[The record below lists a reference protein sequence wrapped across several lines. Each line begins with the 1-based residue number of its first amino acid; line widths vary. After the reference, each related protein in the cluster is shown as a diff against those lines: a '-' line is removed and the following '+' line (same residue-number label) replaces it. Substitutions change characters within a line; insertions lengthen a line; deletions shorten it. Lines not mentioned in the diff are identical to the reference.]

1 MIGIDG
7 LISMVAGLQEAELRR
22 WIDERWVR
30 PEPLSGGYV
39 FREVDVARVRL
50 IVELRQEL
58 AIDEEALPVV
68 LQLLDQVYALRRRL
82 RAMSEAI
89 DAQPEAVRGVIGGL
103 LEPPVVERH
112 HLGLAIFE
120 EKLTVIGALQAVR
133 EMAAGAVAVET
144 GAVEKRDGG

>member
-7 LISMVAGLQEAELRR
+7 LIRMIAGLQEAELRR

-30 PEPLSGGYV
+30 PEPMSGGYV

-58 AIDEEALPVV
+58 AIDDEALPVV

-82 RAMSEAI
+82 RAMSAAI
-89 DAQPEAVRGVIGGL
+89 DAQPEAVRAAV
-103 LEPPVVERH
+103 
-112 HLGLAIFE
+112 
-120 EKLTVIGALQAVR
+120 QARLVPD
-133 EMAAGAVAVET
+133 AGED
-144 GAVEKRDGG
+144 ED

>member
-7 LISMVAGLQEAELRR
+7 LIRMVAGLQEAELRR

-30 PEPLSGGYV
+30 PERAATGFV

-58 AIDEEALPVV
+58 AIDDEALPVV

-82 RAMSEAI
+82 RAVSEAI
-89 DAQPEAVRGVIGGL
+89 DAQPDAVRAAL
-103 LEPPVVERH
+103 RAR
-112 HLGLAIFE
+112 LARTTGDE
-120 EKLTVIGALQAVR
+120 EG
-133 EMAAGAVAVET
+133 
-144 GAVEKRDGG
+144 

>member
-7 LISMVAGLQEAELRR
+7 LMRMIAGLQEAELRR

-30 PEPLSGGYV
+30 PERAATGFI

-82 RAMSEAI
+82 KAMSDAI
-89 DAQPEAVRGVIGGL
+89 DAQPDTVREAVRARL
-103 LEPPVVERH
+103 LRN
-112 HLGLAIFE
+112 
-120 EKLTVIGALQAVR
+120 
-133 EMAAGAVAVET
+133 AGDDE
-144 GAVEKRDGG
+144 

>member
-7 LISMVAGLQEAELRR
+7 LIRMIAGLQEAELRR

-30 PEPLSGGYV
+30 PERAAAGFV

-50 IVELRQEL
+50 IVELRHEL

-82 RAMSEAI
+82 KAMSEAI
-89 DAQPEAVRGVIGGL
+89 DAQPDTVR
-103 LEPPVVERH
+103 
-112 HLGLAIFE
+112 
-120 EKLTVIGALQAVR
+120 QAVR
-133 EMAAGAVAVET
+133 ARLAHDAGDDE
-144 GAVEKRDGG
+144 